1 MPRKKKE
8 ELIEKTVLE
17 EQPIDG
23 PKKTRYTVPVID
35 YRVVIADSVPEYIYN
50 GYFVV
55 GGVGNKYNCW
65 YQAVLKQW
73 TEDVEMTEEEYNNFD
88 WEKFNN
94 EHRGAEL

>member
-8 ELIEKTVLE
+8 EMIEKTVLE

-35 YRVVIADSVPEYIYN
+35 YRVVMAENIPKYLYH
-50 GYFVV
+50 GYSIV
-55 GGVGNKYNCW
+55 GGVGTKYNCF
-65 YQAVLKQW
+65 YQAVVKQW
-73 TEDVEMTEEEYNNFD
+73 TEDVEMTDEEYNNFN
-88 WEKFNN
+88 WEKFND